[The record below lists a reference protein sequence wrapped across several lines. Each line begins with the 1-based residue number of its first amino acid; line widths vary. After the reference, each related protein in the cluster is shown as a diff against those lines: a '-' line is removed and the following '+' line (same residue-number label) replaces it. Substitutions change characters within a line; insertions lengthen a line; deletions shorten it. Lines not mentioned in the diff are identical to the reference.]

1 MTHAHKKAAGFALR
15 MADNWM
21 LWLEICQFCACDAMF
36 MALISSQFCITD
48 SPPVHYSRQERI
60 MRVSAVRRQER
71 DTPTHLIKNCNSTH
85 DGRVSKDR
93 PVITDGT
100 RTYSFVLD
108 RTGLLEGKKQLSTN
122 LGQSCLSASLSRYC

>member
-1 MTHAHKKAAGFALR
+1 
-15 MADNWM
+15 
-21 LWLEICQFCACDAMF
+21 
-36 MALISSQFCITD
+36 
-48 SPPVHYSRQERI
+48 

-93 PVITDGT
+93 LVITDGT

-108 RTGLLEGKKQLSTN
+108 RTGLLEGKT
-122 LGQSCLSASLSRYC
+122 